1 MEKGV
6 RTRIAA
12 KHPGVLKHDG
22 LTVREHAGAKAY
34 ASMPPAVRLENEKR
48 GKETFKRLAEG
59 KTPK

>member
-34 ASMPPAVRLENEKR
+34 ASIPPAVRLENEKR
-48 GKETFKRLAEG
+48 GKEVLNRLRGGNA
-59 KTPK
+59 TS